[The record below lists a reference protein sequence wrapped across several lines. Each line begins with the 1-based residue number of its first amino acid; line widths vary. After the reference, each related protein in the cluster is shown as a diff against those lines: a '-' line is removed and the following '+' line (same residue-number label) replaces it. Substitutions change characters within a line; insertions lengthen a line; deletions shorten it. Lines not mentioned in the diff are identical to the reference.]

1 MNNQKLNIH
10 LLLQSLYQPSSV
22 VSTQSISNNFFI
34 FSDSSC
40 LNLSHLNS
48 SINSSHNTDLIEKLI
63 EKIKVESSK
72 IEAFETEISQ
82 IHKIL
87 DKIQIE
93 VREQNPRKDVL
104 HTYLDLLPNSMNTLT
119 SLTQLLLALGFQ

>member
-1 MNNQKLNIH
+1 MNLN
-10 LLLQSLYQPSSV
+10 
-22 VSTQSISNNFFI
+22 
-34 FSDSSC
+34 
-40 LNLSHLNS
+40 HLNS

-63 EKIKVESSK
+63 EKIKVDSSK
-72 IEAFETEISQ
+72 IASLETEISQ